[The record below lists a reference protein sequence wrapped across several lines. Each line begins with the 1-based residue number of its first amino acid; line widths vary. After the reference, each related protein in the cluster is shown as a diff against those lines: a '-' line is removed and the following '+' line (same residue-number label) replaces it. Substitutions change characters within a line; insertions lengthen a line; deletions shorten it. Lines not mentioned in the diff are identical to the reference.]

1 MVDYSGHEGMW
12 AEALAILAEE
22 VAPAPAPVASAPAKA
37 EEDEPIEKIFDGLD
51 KIPASFEYDAMLEDT
66 DGIARSR
73 MGALAEG
80 ANATGVH
87 SHVNEILNEELGRVP
102 SQSVR
107 TTGREY
113 LRVIQGGT
121 MAMPRY
127 TAEA

>member
-1 MVDYSGHEGMW
+1 
-12 AEALAILAEE
+12 
-22 VAPAPAPVASAPAKA
+22 
-37 EEDEPIEKIFDGLD
+37 
-51 KIPASFEYDAMLEDT
+51 
-66 DGIARSR
+66 